1 MILIIR
7 TVFVNRMN
15 GTINSTD
22 FQLPGLISKYEGKV
36 RDVYELENQILVI
49 VASDRISAFD
59 IIMPKMIP
67 YKGQILNQIS
77 TYMLNST
84 KDIIENWLIDTPD
97 PNVSIGYKL
106 SPIKIEMVIRGYL
119 SGHADRLYKSGM
131 RSICGVKLPNGMKS
145 NEKFNNPIIT
155 PSTKASE
162 GHDEDISK
170 EEIIKNGLLSVD
182 QYEEIESVTKKL
194 FFRGSEI
201 ANERGLILVDT
212 KYEFGYTDKGKLVL
226 IDEIHTPDS
235 SRYFYQDSYEENL
248 NNNKP
253 QKQLSK
259 EFFRQWLIDN
269 DFSGKEGE
277 TLPAISDDK
286 VQEVSNRYI
295 ELYEGIIGNNFV
307 KRNTSNLYDDIENNI
322 INFLKKI

>member
-1 MILIIR
+1 
-7 TVFVNRMN
+7 MN

>member
-1 MILIIR
+1 
-7 TVFVNRMN
+7 MN

-22 FQLPGLISKYEGKV
+22 FQLPGLISKHEGKV